1 MAKDFGEA
9 TPSFRECVTMRY
21 KKDTIMNGL
30 ATLVVLV
37 LPIIVL
43 GIVMLLS
50 EYGPQGFEKLKEYSS
65 MFQTV
70 IISIEMSVIM
80 AIMYNMY
87 KRLRTHSQRDRPW
100 RKSLIVFA
108 GRMGADT
115 TELQEIDR
123 KICIREHFTLTPIII
138 LLMVAMFIYCCYLF
152 VVLAPLTY
160 YTHAISEA
168 YNVDL
173 GVSDLGL
180 PAFYTDLSVGVV
192 ICAVQFILIIVK
204 VLSFPY
210 KHEKRKCQFTVEL
223 SKCLGEVGITIP
235 PMIKIVKHHNI
246 LFHIFLMVI
255 TAGLYSIWL
264 VASIFKGM
272 NHHLLNQWTYEDELL
287 RTVESDGRDIF
298 EHYMP
303 DYYAD
308 SNMDKREYNRLAK
321 RNMGQIRQYVKKANK
336 MPASLIIAELFII
349 VLCANYILKII
360 ALECEI
366 THNYEV
372 YEQLFANLENFFQ
385 ILPTLQPK
393 QIMDLVMIPVDLIML
408 SISISALLGIASR
421 RTSSWRKVTRTCITF
436 VIPLWIS
443 FIGLT
448 NVSGLTHIFDFN
460 VYATTIVLVGVFALM
475 LFSKNIKE
483 YYSPLGDQVPGIGAW
498 LKYVFVGNL
507 EGKEQELVIVED
519 VPEN

>member
-1 MAKDFGEA
+1 MAKETEGA
-9 TPSFRECVTMRY
+9 TPTFRECVSMRY
-21 KKDTIMNGL
+21 KKDTIMNGF
-30 ATLVVLV
+30 ATLVVLL
-37 LPIIVL
+37 LPLIAL
-43 GIVMLLS
+43 GIVVLLY
-50 EYGPQGFEKLKEYSS
+50 EFGPQGFEKLREYSS
-65 MFQTV
+65 MFDT
-70 IISIEMSVIM
+70 IFISIEMSVIM

-108 GRMGADT
+108 NRMGADT
-115 TELQEIDR
+115 TELCEIDR
-123 KICIREHFTLTPIII
+123 KICAREHFTLIPVII

-152 VVLAPLTY
+152 IVLAPLTF
-160 YTHAISEA
+160 YTNTFSDA
-168 YNVDL
+168 YNVDI
-173 GVSDLGL
+173 GVGDLGL

-192 ICAVQFILIIVK
+192 ICLVQLVLIIVK

-210 KHEKRKCQFTVEL
+210 KHERRQCQFTVEL
-223 SKCLGEVGITIP
+223 SKCLGEAGITIP

-246 LFHIFLMVI
+246 LFHIFLMLI

-264 VASIFKGM
+264 VASIFKSM
-272 NHHLLNQWTYEDELL
+272 NYHLLNQWTYEDELL
-287 RTVESDGRDIF
+287 RVVESDGHELF

-308 SNMDKREYNRLAK
+308 SDMDKREYNRLAK
-321 RNMGQIRQYVKKANK
+321 RNMYQIRHYVKKANR
-336 MPASLIIAELFII
+336 MPTSLVIAELFII

-360 ALECEI
+360 ALDCEI
-366 THNYEV
+366 THNYSV
-372 YEQLFANLENFFQ
+372 YEPLFSSLEDFFKN
-385 ILPTLQPK
+385 ITTLQPK

-421 RTSSWRKVTRTCITF
+421 RTSSWRKVTRACITF

-460 VYATTIVLVGVFALM
+460 VYATTIVLIGVFALM
-475 LFSKNIKE
+475 LFSRNIKE
-483 YYSPLGDQVPGIGAW
+483 FYSPLGDEIPGIGAW
-498 LKYVFVGNL
+498 LKYIFVGNL
-507 EGKEQELVIVED
+507 EGKDKELVIVED
-519 VPEN
+519 VPDN